1 MKSKMSLADIVDVV
15 VDNRGKSVPLSD
27 LSNQYLP
34 LIATKNVGASLYP
47 ELIDT
52 RPVDKETYD
61 SFFRAHPLPGDIL
74 FVNKGK
80 PGTTARVP
88 NPVDFVMAQDMVA
101 LRAKPGFDQDY
112 VFALLRSPR
121 TLRMIDNMQVGTMI
135 PHFKKTD
142 FDKLI
147 LDVETDLEVQKK
159 IGRLYMTFSNAVEQ
173 KSRINDNLANL
184 ISTAF
189 ENTYERA
196 SAESTLGEVSEVTNG
211 YAFKSKDLVSVPS
224 DTTKAVFKMGN
235 IQAGGGISH
244 PSTKSWVEPPYFPKE
259 KFLAREGDILMSM
272 TDMKDNVRILGHTAL
287 MDRDKQYYVN
297 QRVGILRATRLPAE
311 YLYPLTNSKNFIQN
325 LRMKANRG
333 VQVNLT
339 TKAIKESIVKVPD
352 AKSLDDYLA
361 IVNPLFDLQK
371 LNSLEIDNLVE
382 IRNEILNRIV
392 H

>member
-1 MKSKMSLADIVDVV
+1 MKFKISEIAQVVGGGTPSTKEEDNYAKSGVAWITPKDLSGYTKKYIANGSRDISEKGLNSSGAKLMPKGTVLVSSRAPIGYVAIADGPLATNQGFKSLVPNEDVV
-15 VDNRGKSVPLSD
+15 TSE
-27 LSNQYLP
+27 YLYYMMKQSK
-34 LIATKNVGASLYP
+34 LALEQVAT
-47 ELIDT
+47 
-52 RPVDKETYD
+52 
-61 SFFRAHPLPGDIL
+61 
-74 FVNKGK
+74 
-80 PGTTARVP
+80 GTTFKEVSGSVMKNFEIDIPNLDEQERVVSILAP
-88 NPVDFVMAQDMVA
+88 I
-101 LRAKPGFDQDY
+101 DQKIE
-112 VFALLRSPR
+112 LLQ
-121 TLRMIDNMQVGTMI
+121 T
-135 PHFKKTD
+135 
-142 FDKLI
+142 
-147 LDVETDLEVQKK
+147 
-159 IGRLYMTFSNAVEQ
+159 
-173 KSRINDNLANL
+173 INDNLANL

-382 IRNEILNRIV
+382 IRNEILNRMV

>member
-1 MKSKMSLADIVDVV
+1 MYHIA
-15 VDNRGKSVPLSD
+15 P
-27 LSNQYLP
+27 QYENLH
-34 LIATKNVGASLYP
+34 SLY
-47 ELIDT
+47 
-52 RPVDKETYD
+52 V
-61 SFFRAHPLPGDIL
+61 
-74 FVNKGK
+74 
-80 PGTTARVP
+80 
-88 NPVDFVMAQDMVA
+88 
-101 LRAKPGFDQDY
+101 
-112 VFALLRSPR
+112 
-121 TLRMIDNMQVGTMI
+121 
-135 PHFKKTD
+135 
-142 FDKLI
+142 
-147 LDVETDLEVQKK
+147 
-159 IGRLYMTFSNAVEQ
+159 LYRFNGGICV
-173 KSRINDNLANL
+173 NDNLANL

-244 PSTKSWVEPPYFPKE
+244 PSTKSWVEPLYFPKE

-297 QRVGILRATRLPAE
+297 QRVGIIRATRLPAE
-311 YLYPLTNSKNFIQN
+311 YLYPLTNSKDFIQN

-371 LNSLEIDNLVE
+371 LNSLEIDNLVG
-382 IRNEILNRIV
+382 IRNEILNRMV

>member
-1 MKSKMSLADIVDVV
+1 MTLYYLKEIGEIVTGATPKKGIDGAYGSKIPFLTPSDYNGARLTTATA
-15 VDNRGKSVPLSD
+15 RGLSEIGITALQSRKLSPNSISVTSIGSD
-27 LSNQYLP
+27 MGKTQFN
-34 LIATKNVGASLYP
+34 
-47 ELIDT
+47 
-52 RPVDKETYD
+52 
-61 SFFRAHPLPGDIL
+61 PLPVVTNQQINSIHNIKDQFSPMYVYYKLLSMHDFLYHLGSGNGSTMPIL
-74 FVNKGK
+74 N
-80 PGTTARVP
+80 
-88 NPVDFVMAQDMVA
+88 
-101 LRAKPGFDQDY
+101 
-112 VFALLRSPR
+112 
-121 TLRMIDNMQVGTMI
+121 
-135 PHFKKTD
+135 KTD
-142 FDKLI
+142 FSNIQIEIPSKKTQEEI
-147 LDVETDLEVQKK
+147 VSYLDPLDSMIELRT
-159 IGRLYMTFSNAVEQ
+159 M
-173 KSRINDNLANL
+173 INDNLANL

-382 IRNEILNRIV
+382 IRNEILNRMV